1 MQPTEGPP
9 VEHVT
14 VYGSAS
20 GSVRSASPN
29 VQTTL
34 ANPMLTVQQTQATA
48 FVQPTQQQSV
58 SHAEPANQEPPS
70 AVVEATTN
78 SQVEWPSTSSVF
90 GTGEFTCICFKRVT
104 IFFQFSPFDS
114 VHVVL
119 EELILPRAFTIQNI
133 PCHLKSRQLQEHL
146 PCPRDLGTRRMLLW
160 SLTRRPTRR
169 IPPGL
174 LCLRKCASFREWVQ
188 RWGKSLYNIK
198 RLLEKNKTPTPF
210 LSCNCYFTQ
219 EEVLAEDSAEAE
231 GVVPTDDSA
240 EASQVGHYV

>member
-1 MQPTEGPP
+1 MSNSSTAMQPTEGPP

-34 ANPMLTVQQTQATA
+34 ANPMLAVQQTQATA

-70 AVVEATTN
+70 AVVEATPN

-90 GTGEFTCICFKRVT
+90 GTGEFTCICFKHMT
-104 IFFQFSPFDS
+104 FFFYSHPLPQFMLFWRSLFC
-114 VHVVL
+114 L
-119 EELILPRAFTIQNI
+119 EHLQYK

-188 RWGKSLYNIK
+188 R
-198 RLLEKNKTPTPF
+198 
-210 LSCNCYFTQ
+210 
-219 EEVLAEDSAEAE
+219 
-231 GVVPTDDSA
+231 
-240 EASQVGHYV
+240 